1 MTVRFG
7 GTIRMGQA
15 IRRWAWWTNELGGLL
30 VVVVA
35 LVILAWIW
43 DWNWFR
49 PMVEGQASTALGRT
63 VRIGAFDVRGW
74 RHPTV
79 VLEQIRIDNPKG
91 FPRDSGFGRIERL
104 EVTFDPRALLD
115 RELSLTRVHLERPE
129 FALYGPSD
137 APPNWVFPASP
148 EPEEPEEPPP
158 LALRIGRLSIA
169 GGQVRFE
176 APPLKSDFRAIIE
189 TLPGA
194 DPEAPELHV
203 RASGRYSGQPLYA
216 SFVGG
221 ALLSL
226 RDAARPYPVLLT
238 VSNGGTHLRLHGTLL
253 DPIRL
258 AGADL
263 DLRFE
268 GPDLAALYPLTGVPL
283 PPTAPYRIAGRFDFH
298 QDERG
303 PQFRFRNFKGTVGKS
318 DLSGDLAVRTGGPRL
333 KIEGD
338 LRSKQVL
345 FADLGGFVGAAP
357 GEADVAGQSAAQKRE
372 RAEEQA
378 SPRLLPDKPV
388 NLPKIRA
395 ADFDVRYAA
404 GHIQTQDT
412 PFDDLSVHLRIDD
425 GVLSLRPLRFGIG
438 GGAIAANVLLDGTQ
452 DRAHVKADADFRQV
466 DFSKV
471 MGALEYRGSG
481 KVDGRA
487 SLEARGNTVAQML
500 GGGNGRLRLSMEGGD
515 VSALLINLAGLDF
528 GNALLSALGIPSR
541 AKLRCMIA
549 DLDMKKGLVQ
559 TDTLLLDTTEA
570 NVVGDGTVNLA
581 DERIDYRVRTQPK
594 TFNIGSIS
602 APIHIGGTLKQ
613 PRVRPDAGSLGLRGG
628 AAVALGIVATPLAAL
643 LATIQPGTGKDQ
655 DCAAM
660 LRAVRREAAQLPR
673 VPDPAPANTPAPPAA
688 APPLRPATP
697 AAR

>member
-1 MTVRFG
+1 
-7 GTIRMGQA
+7 MGQA

-30 VVVVA
+30 VVVAALVA
-35 LVILAWIW
+35 LVWLW

-49 PMVEGQASTALGRT
+49 PLIERQASAALGRT
-63 VRIGAFDVRGW
+63 VRIASFGVHGW
-74 RHPTV
+74 RYPTIA
-79 VLEQIRIDNPKG
+79 LEQIRIDNPEG
-91 FPRDSGFGRIERL
+91 FARDSGFGRVERL

-115 RELSLTRVHLERPE
+115 RELSLTAIHLERPE
-129 FALYGPSD
+129 FALYGPPD
-137 APPNWVFPASP
+137 APANWVFPTSP
-148 EPEEPEEPPP
+148 EPEKADAKPP
-158 LALRIGRLSIA
+158 LELRIGRLSIT

-176 APPLKSDFRAIIE
+176 APQYKSDFRAIIE
-189 TLPGA
+189 TLPGD
-194 DPEAPELHV
+194 DPKAPELHV
-203 RASGRYSGQPLYA
+203 RASGRYSGQPLFA

-226 RDAARPYPVLLT
+226 RDASHPYPVLFT
-238 VSNGGTHLRLHGTLL
+238 VSNGATHLRLHGTLL

-258 AGADL
+258 GGADL

-268 GPDLAALYPLTGVPL
+268 GADLADLYALTGVPL

-303 PQFRFRNFKGTVGKS
+303 PQFRFRDFTGTVGKS
-318 DLSGDLAVRTGGPRL
+318 DLSGDIAVRTGGPRL

-345 FADLGGFVGAAP
+345 LADLGGFVGSAP
-357 GEADVAGQSAAQKRE
+357 GEADAAGQTEEQKRK
-372 RAEEQA
+372 RAEQEA
-378 SPRLLPDKPV
+378 SPRVLPDTPV

-395 ADFDVRYAA
+395 ADFDIRYAA
-404 GHIQTQDT
+404 RRIQTKDT
-412 PFDDLSVHLRIDD
+412 PFDELAVHLRIDD
-425 GVLSLRPLRFGIG
+425 GVLSLLPVQFGIG
-438 GGAIAANVLLDGTQ
+438 GGAIAANVRLDGTQ
-452 DRAHVKADADFRQV
+452 DRAHVQADADFRQV

-487 SLEARGNTVAQML
+487 SLDARGNTVAELL
-500 GGGNGRLRLSMEGGD
+500 GAGNGRVRLSMEGGD

-528 GNALLSALGIPSR
+528 GNALLSALGIPNR

-549 DLDMKKGLVQ
+549 DLDMQKGLVR
-559 TDTLLLDTTEA
+559 TDRLLLDTTEA

-581 DERIDYRVRTQPK
+581 DEHIDYRVRTQPK

-602 APIHIGGTLKQ
+602 APIRIGGTLKQ
-613 PRVRPDAGSLGLRGG
+613 PRVRPEAKSLGLRGG

-655 DCAAM
+655 DCEGM
-660 LRAVRREAAQLPR
+660 LREVRREAARLPR
-673 VPDPAPANTPAPPAA
+673 VPTPVPEPPPGPSVPLRA
-688 APPLRPATP
+688 AP
-697 AAR
+697 